1 MPNFETSKEKILR
14 FYFRHR
20 RMPSYAE
27 IRDFLGHKSKCA
39 GQKLVS
45 KMIRLGII
53 AKDATG
59 RLIPKRLGVALP
71 VRGTVEAGAGW
82 PSPAEEELID
92 TMTLDDYL
100 IRNKEATYLLKVT
113 GDSMME
119 AGIMPDDLALV
130 ERGRDPKEGDIV
142 IAEVDGAW
150 TMKYYQ
156 KRGGRVVLVPANKK
170 YKPIVPQEQLRIA
183 AIVKAVIRK
192 Y

>member
-82 PSPAEEELID
+82 SSPAEEELFD
-92 TMTLDDYL
+92 TMTLEDYL
-100 IRNKEATYLLKVT
+100 IRNK
-113 GDSMME
+113 ME
-119 AGIMPDDLALV
+119 QCV
-130 ERGRDPKEGDIV
+130 QSREFF
-142 IAEVDGAW
+142 
-150 TMKYYQ
+150 
-156 KRGGRVVLVPANKK
+156 
-170 YKPIVPQEQLRIA
+170 
-183 AIVKAVIRK
+183 
-192 Y
+192 